1 VRFTDYTATALDR
14 AIAPERSVAV
24 LGPIAGLDA
33 ERIHMIL
40 EEIGGSAAGVR
51 AALEPQS
58 HSRRWQY
65 RNDIADQAVS
75 VRPDLDTADLGKLA
89 IAIRNQPDDRSPL
102 DVLICGDYLV
112 VDYSHGLGDGRFAV
126 MLLGALAGAGEPEHI
141 RPLAQSL
148 PSHAVWT
155 ACRRHLAARPDRLC
169 DVLRVRRKHKG
180 GFDEQ
185 SAERR
190 ITDWKA
196 ACCTV
201 TAYMDPDKV
210 AELRAWTSAHVS
222 GATSASVTIAL
233 TMSALRAEGV
243 RIDHRVRILIDCRRY
258 LRPEYQDAN
267 GNFVVAV
274 PIRMPA
280 PPSPLAITGTI
291 REVTQSGWPA
301 AILGIAELKARLRT
315 TTQRSSAAAV
325 DVSDRLRLTV
335 SDLGRVRGLDNLPWA
350 VGGRRPQLAAYTE
363 PAGPDA
369 VSLLVAELEGG
380 RTYSASF
387 CGEFAQRS
395 TIERA
400 FSRMCADPIGV
411 LEIDH
416 PWR

>member
-1 VRFTDYTATALDR
+1 VHFTDYTATALDR

-24 LGPIAGLDA
+24 LGPIDGLDA
-33 ERIHMIL
+33 DRIRMTL
-40 EEIGGSAAGVR
+40 KEIGDGAAGIR

-75 VRPDLDTADLGKLA
+75 VRRDLDTTDLGELA
-89 IAIRNQPDDRSPL
+89 TAIRNQLGNRSAL

-126 MLLGALAGAGEPEHI
+126 MLLGALAGAGEPKHI
-141 RPLAQSL
+141 RPLAHSL
-148 PSHAVWT
+148 PSHAAWM
-155 ACRRHLAARPDRLC
+155 ACRRHLAARPDRLR

-180 GFDEQ
+180 GFDEPN
-185 SAERR
+185 AERR

-201 TAYMDPDKV
+201 TAYMEPDRV
-210 AELRAWTSAHVS
+210 AELRAWTSAHAP

-233 TMSALRAEGV
+233 TISALRAEGV

-267 GNFVVAV
+267 GNFVVAI
-274 PIRMPA
+274 PIRMPS

-315 TTQRSSAAAV
+315 TTQASPAAAV
-325 DVSDRLRLTV
+325 GISDWLRLTV
-335 SDLGRVRGLDNLPWA
+335 SDLGRLRGLDNLPWA
-350 VGGRRPQLAAYTE
+350 VSGRGPQLAAYTE

-369 VSLLVAELEGG
+369 VSLLAAELKGG

-395 TIERA
+395 TLERA
-400 FSRMCADPIGV
+400 ISRMCADPLGV
-411 LEIDH
+411 LETDH